1 MVDKG
6 RGAPVGRAPTAG
18 ITPTEHQL
26 TDEIRDRLERSL
38 GTTYRIERELGGGG
52 MSRTY
57 VATEIAL
64 GRKVVIKVLAPELLA
79 GLSIERFRREIML
92 AAQLQHPHV
101 VPVHSA
107 GDVDGLPWFTM
118 PYVDGHSL
126 RDRMDQGPLG
136 ISQAVSILRDVA
148 RALAYA
154 HDQGVVHRD
163 IKPDNVLL
171 AADSATVTDF
181 GIAKAISAARTD
193 DAASHATL
201 TQVGTSIGTPT
212 YMSPEQALGDPTT
225 DHRTDIYSFGV
236 MAYEVL
242 AGEPPFRAATT
253 TRLLA
258 AHMNEAPPDLLVQ
271 RPDCPDRLADLI
283 MRCLAKEPGDRP
295 QRAAEL
301 SRHLETITST
311 DAVAMAPAIL
321 RGGRIRLGKAL
332 GLWAAATA
340 GMALTAWAA
349 TEVIGL
355 PDWVLP
361 GSVGVML
368 AGLPVL
374 LFTWYVQRTVHRTY
388 TATPRRTATGGTPPR
403 GTMATI
409 ALKASPHLTWR
420 RAWLG
425 GAVAVGAFA
434 VLVIGFMVLRAMG
447 IGPMGSLQ
455 GKGVLGAREM
465 LVVADF
471 RGPAT
476 DEALGPTVAEALRTD
491 LGQSAAFNVVSRA
504 TLREVLGLMERPPE
518 TVVQYELAREIAT
531 REGAK
536 AVLDGEVVRLGQ
548 GYVISAR
555 LVSAL
560 DGAEL
565 ASFRAE
571 AANDDEL
578 LPALGRL
585 SRTVR
590 ERAGESLRSIRASH
604 ELERVTT
611 PSLPALRKYVEGTRL
626 VDELGDSD
634 RGLAMLQE
642 AVELDTGFAMAWR
655 KLSIILQNEG
665 RDRQRAV
672 DAIATAFRH
681 RDRLTEMERLMT
693 EGSYY
698 FRGPGA
704 DFDRALAAYAQM
716 LAIDS
721 GSSHALNN
729 SAVILGERREDV
741 RAEEFYRRAAEQPR
755 VFSGTFG
762 NLVLTQIINGRP
774 PEVVDSTIARFEARF
789 PGNNDFW
796 EPNWWRNYAF
806 GELDRA
812 DSIGR
817 AAFTQGRTFRQQF
830 RASSTTGRLALL
842 RGRPRDAM
850 GWVARRASA
859 AARGMSPGVVRL
871 QAGMDSA
878 QVLARGV
885 GDLASARQALSRAL
899 AEAPLTSLDAAERPW
914 RQLAEVAGIIG
925 DADVARQALA
935 GFEQDQARFTSDQPA
950 NIAYV
955 GAQAALAARE
965 WDTAVGRLHVADRG
979 FAGEPRAILA
989 RLAWAHD
996 QAGRADSAH
1005 TYYRRF
1011 VDMPDLTPQ
1020 EDAVWLPMAL
1030 RRLGELHEDR
1040 GEIDAAIA
1048 AYARFVNLWRNAEPE
1063 MQPQVREVSQRLER
1077 LRAGRG

>member
-1 MVDKG
+1 
-6 RGAPVGRAPTAG
+6 
-18 ITPTEHQL
+18 
-26 TDEIRDRLERSL
+26 
-38 GTTYRIERELGGGG
+38 

-79 GLSIERFRREIML
+79 GLSVERFRREIML

-118 PYVDGHSL
+118 PYVDGYSL
-126 RDRMDQGPLG
+126 RDRLDQGSLG

-154 HDQGVVHRD
+154 HDHGVVHRD

-181 GIAKAISAARTD
+181 GIAKAISAARSD
-193 DAASHATL
+193 DATAHATL

-236 MAYEVL
+236 MAFEVL
-242 AGEPPFRAATT
+242 AGEPPFQAATT
-253 TRLLA
+253 SRLLA
-258 AHMNEAPPDLLVQ
+258 AHMNEAPPDLLAR
-271 RPDCPDRLADLI
+271 RPDCPPALADMV
-283 MRCLAKEPGDRP
+283 MRCLAKEPDDRP

-311 DAVAMAPAIL
+311 DAVTMAPAIL
-321 RGGRIRLGKAL
+321 RGGRMRLGKAL

-340 GMALTAWAA
+340 GVALTAWAA

-355 PDWVLP
+355 PDWVFP
-361 GSVGVML
+361 GSLGVML

-388 TATPRRTATGGTPPR
+388 TATPRRTTAGGTPPR

-420 RAWLG
+420 RTWLG

-434 VLVIGFMVLRAMG
+434 VLVIGFMVMRAFG

-455 GKGVLGAREM
+455 GKGVLGTREM

-536 AVLDGEVVRLGQ
+536 AVLDGEVVQLGQ

-555 LVSAL
+555 LVAAL
-560 DGAEL
+560 DGSEL
-565 ASFRAE
+565 ASFREE
-571 AANDDEL
+571 APNDDAL

-585 SRTVR
+585 SRSVR

-655 KLSIILQNEG
+655 KLSTVLLNEG
-665 RDRQRAV
+665 RDLQRGV

-681 RDRLTEMERLMT
+681 RDRLTETERLMT

-698 FRGPGA
+698 YRGPET

-716 LAIDS
+716 LAVDS
-721 GSSHALNN
+721 ASGHALNN
-729 SAVILGERREDV
+729 SAVILGERREDE
-741 RAEEFYRRAAEQPR
+741 RAEEFYRRATELPR
-755 VFSGTFG
+755 VFSGTYG
-762 NLVLTQIINGRP
+762 NLVITQIRNGRP
-774 PEVVDSTIARFEARF
+774 VEVVDSTIARYEARF
-789 PGNNDFW
+789 PGNNDIW
-796 EPNWWRNYAF
+796 ESRWWRNYGY
-806 GELDRA
+806 GEFDRA
-812 DSIGR
+812 DSLGR
-817 AAFTQGRTFRQQF
+817 AAFEQGRTFRQQF
-830 RASSTTGRLALL
+830 RAATGTASLALL
-842 RGRPRDAM
+842 RGRPREAM
-850 GWVARRASA
+850 SWMARRASA
-859 AARGMSPGVVRL
+859 AARAMSEGLVTL
-871 QAGMDSA
+871 EAAMDSA
-878 QVLARGV
+878 TVLVSGTGNLDA
-885 GDLASARQALSRAL
+885 ARQVVSRAL
-899 AEAPLTSLDAAERPW
+899 LAAPPAALDPAERPW
-914 RQLAEVAGIIG
+914 QRLAQVAGTVG
-925 DADVARQALA
+925 NVDLARQSLA
-935 GFEQDQARFTSDQPA
+935 GFEQDVAPLVSNRPA
-950 NIAYV
+950 HRAYYE
-955 GAQAALAARE
+955 AQAALAAHD
-965 WDTAVGRLHVADRG
+965 WDTGIARLHVADRG
-979 FAGEPRAILA
+979 FAVFQRPALA
-989 RLAWAHD
+989 QLAWAHD
-996 QAGRADSAH
+996 KAGRPDSAF

-1011 VDMPDLTPQ
+1011 VDMPDFLAIV
-1020 EDAVWLPMAL
+1020 DAVWLPTAL

-1040 GEIDAAIA
+1040 GEIDQAIA
-1048 AYARFVNLWRNAEPE
+1048 AYARLVNLWRNAEPE
-1063 MQPQVREVSQRLER
+1063 LQPQVREVSQRLER